1 MHFGC
6 KYYKCRIV
14 PRVTVSETGASR
26 SWNCSRRFLSCF
38 TYLRQTCAHCFIT
51 CKWSKCIQLRRNN
64 QRWASSIRRACQ
76 WAAVNISGRPSR
88 HMQLSHSQI
97 QKKTQKQI
105 IFFNPTDL
113 NDMCSFYLNL
123 FRTSSYYS
131 GQHIMLSG
139 YADAWKGSFH
149 QSPHVRVCTPC
160 FYLLFFP
167 VCEVEIT
174 FWTCIGRRRRGTD
187 YHVSRPEILTETVM
201 DWWIFW
207 QCDIMPVNEN
217 NVIFMQKQC

>member
-97 QKKTQKQI
+97 QKKPQKQI

-131 GQHIMLSG
+131 GQHIRLRGCMKGFISPITTRACVYPLFLFAFLSG
-139 YADAWKGSFH
+139 VWSGNCILNVH
-149 QSPHVRVCTPC
+149 WPSPTRDGLPRKSTWNTHRNSDGLMNFLSVWHNAR
-160 FYLLFFP
+160 
-167 VCEVEIT
+167 
-174 FWTCIGRRRRGTD
+174 
-187 YHVSRPEILTETVM
+187 
-201 DWWIFW
+201 
-207 QCDIMPVNEN
+207 
-217 NVIFMQKQC
+217 